1 MKYVTL
7 LVVLL
12 GSFVV
17 AEEVQGPPSPKHLAL
32 TARSDVPMAVV
43 ADSMD
48 KKCSMSVR
56 LTTNEEKAD
65 YLLQAETLE
74 KLHKGS
80 SKSKA
85 EFTLISKD
93 GDVLYHTQTK
103 NPKNAMKDVCQ
114 AIGMRK
120 K

>member
-1 MKYVTL
+1 MKYFTL

-12 GSFVV
+12 SSFAV

-32 TARSDVPMAVV
+32 TSRSDVPLALI

-48 KKCSMSVR
+48 KKCSNSVR
-56 LTTNEEKAD
+56 LTTADDKAD
-65 YLLQAETLE
+65 FMLQAETLE
-74 KLHKGS
+74 KFHKGS

-114 AIGMRK
+114 AIGMK